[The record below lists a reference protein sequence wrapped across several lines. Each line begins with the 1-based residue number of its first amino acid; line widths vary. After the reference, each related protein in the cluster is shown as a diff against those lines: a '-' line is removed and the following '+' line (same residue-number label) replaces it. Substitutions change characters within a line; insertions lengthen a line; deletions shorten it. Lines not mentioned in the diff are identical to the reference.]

1 MDMLWIWICS
11 RHMDMGM
18 DNGYGK
24 DTCNLEA
31 GPIFLSVCRAQ
42 LKDISCWPVGQSTA
56 GSLNRNVPLWLKGAC
71 SAPGLE
77 GHCIGGHR
85 SGQLDGIGS
94 KPGWCTQHRGMHWD
108 LLFPN
113 QPKELLDFSMSHIL

>member
-94 KPGWCTQHRGMHWD
+94 KPGWALNTEACIGTCSFQT
-108 LLFPN
+108 N
-113 QPKELLDFSMSHIL
+113 PKNF